1 MYTYELINNRCTFTF
16 EDSAESL
23 CRSIFATKLLSGMTL
38 NSSTYKTFSFHAY
51 KIQTLEEYV
60 DRKSNQ
66 FTNFHY
72 EEALIMAKH
81 LGEQL
86 FHLEKQG
93 NSLLWMDIE
102 HILVIN
108 KCIFFYFG
116 NNQVVSRTS
125 TGFMTFSTPTLLSKH
140 LFTAPE
146 FSGINSL
153 PVLIPSQAPYY
164 SLGAIIIYCLFPN
177 IDPQNISREDMASI
191 KESKL
196 FWFLLRAIK
205 DDPRKRRLFLV

>member
-1 MYTYELINNRCTFTF
+1 
-16 EDSAESL
+16 
-23 CRSIFATKLLSGMTL
+23 
-38 NSSTYKTFSFHAY
+38 
-51 KIQTLEEYV
+51 
-60 DRKSNQ
+60 
-66 FTNFHY
+66 
-72 EEALIMAKH
+72 
-81 LGEQL
+81 
-86 FHLEKQG
+86 
-93 NSLLWMDIE
+93 MDYE

-125 TGFMTFSTPTLLSKH
+125 TGLMTFSTPTLLSKH

-177 IDPQNISREDMASI
+177 IDPQNISREDLASI

-205 DDPRKRRLFLV
+205 DDPRKRRLLLV